1 MIAKIT
7 QGGSFSGLLDYL
19 MNPKKDEQERR
30 QEREQARAQGRE
42 QGQAKEA
49 ERAPSEEAKGRDKE
63 APSSD
68 RERDR
73 PRGRERQEK
82 EPQIETQDARREQ
95 ARDLADE
102 YEPGQRHRVIGG
114 NLSGQN
120 QRELAREFRLV
131 RELRP
136 DVEKPVHHV
145 SISAGENDRL
155 TVEQWQEIAGEYVEK
170 MGFGN
175 SPHVVIQHRG
185 SKRDHIHIVASRVD
199 EDGQVVSEWKS
210 KQRAEEVMR
219 EVEKKYDLERLPLS
233 KDVTRAAPTRA
244 EKEVFERTGKM
255 SAKLSMQARVE
266 RALRDSPTTAEFIE
280 KLQTYGIETI
290 PYMQPTGRVS
300 GVSFRQGKEL
310 MKGSDLGRGFSWGGL
325 QKRGLSY
332 DPERDRPAVE
342 AARQRAMP
350 GHTPE
355 QAIPKLMP
363 TPEPDRSFADSAK
376 EVVKSAGEYLLDRA
390 NPVSRIKGQLHM
402 MEQAGRGVVELYD
415 AAKDLLHRQSG
426 VEQLRQA
433 AGADLASKNSLERL
447 QEAAGLEAPKD
458 GRDALERLQQAT
470 GLDRADP
477 SSDPTHSP
485 DTTLDRTPGGPT
497 GIEPT
502 IEQGIE
508 REAAEPALEIGLEL
522 FF

>member
-7 QGGSFSGLLDYL
+7 QGGSFGGLLDYL
-19 MNPKKDEQERR
+19 MNPKKEERERR
-30 QEREQARAQGRE
+30 EEREQAHAQGRE
-42 QGQAKEA
+42 RGQAKGA
-49 ERAPSEEAKGRDKE
+49 EHTPSEEAKDRDKE
-63 APSSD
+63 VSSGD
-68 RERDR
+68 RERGR
-73 PRGRERQEK
+73 PRGGEREEK
-82 EPQIETQDARREQ
+82 GPQIEAQDARREP

-102 YEPGQRHRVIGG
+102 YEPGQRHRLIGG

-120 QRELAREFRLV
+120 PRELAREFRLV
-131 RELRP
+131 REPRP
-136 DVEKPVHHV
+136 DVEKPVHHA

-185 SKRDHIHIVASRVD
+185 SQRDHIHIVASRVG
-199 EDGQVVSEWKS
+199 EDGQIVSEWKS

-233 KDVTRAAPTRA
+233 KDVMRAAPTRA

-255 SAKLSMQARVE
+255 SARLSMQALVE
-266 RALRDSPTTAEFIE
+266 RALRDGPTAAEFIE

-290 PYMQPTGRVS
+290 PYVQPTGRVS

-325 QKRGLSY
+325 QKRGLNY
-332 DPERDRPAVE
+332 DPERDRTAVE
-342 AARQRAMP
+342 TARRRAVP

-355 QAIPKLMP
+355 QTIPRP
-363 TPEPDRSFADSAK
+363 TGTPEPERSFADSAK
-376 EVVKSAGEYLLDRA
+376 EAVKSAGEYLLDRA
-390 NPVSRIKGQLHM
+390 NPISRIEGQLHM

-415 AAKDLLHRQSG
+415 TAKDLLHRQSG

-433 AGADLASKNSLERL
+433 AGADLAGKNSLERL
-447 QEAAGLEAPKD
+447 QEAAGLEPPKD

-470 GLDRADP
+470 GLDRTDP
-477 SSDPTHSP
+477 SSDPIHSP
-485 DTTLDRTPGGPT
+485 DTTLDRTPGVSPGL
-497 GIEPT
+497 EPT

-508 REAAEPALEIGLEL
+508 REAVEPVLEIGLDL